1 METLMQDVRYSVRS
15 LVSSPGFTTVALVT
29 PCWIPAH
36 RAARTNPMIALR
48 SA

>member
-29 PCWIPAH
+29 PAGSRRTAP
-36 RAARTNPMIALR
+36 RAPTR
-48 SA
+48 